1 VLSILFDQPGEPVA
15 QLKTAQEAKDS
26 LAKGTGVLWVDIQG
40 RSDESDAVLR
50 EVFGFHELA
59 IEDVY
64 NEHHRP
70 KVEDYDEYLYLIVMC
85 LAETWTLEE
94 IETVEVDVFLGKNFV
109 VTHHNGAAPELA
121 SVRNEIVVGKSEVMD
136 KGAAFL
142 AHMILDRVVDRLRPL
157 GDGYMTMIDS
167 IETRVMKGEDELARI
182 MSLIGGLQTL
192 RRMTALQRDVLAR
205 MARAEFDEVPA
216 ETKPFFRDVHEHM
229 AELADTLDVQRDEL
243 NAVFNAFHSLSS
255 HRMNEIM
262 KVLTLVSTIM
272 LPLTFLVGV
281 YGMNFDEMPELHTQG
296 GYYVLWGVMI
306 TISVGMTLYFKM
318 RRWL

>member
-1 VLSILFDQPGEPVA
+1 VLNILFDVPGSPVA
-15 QLKTAQEAKDS
+15 QLKTSQEAKEALDS
-26 LAKGTGVLWVDIQG
+26 KKGVLWVDVRG
-40 RSDESDAVLR
+40 RTDESDAVLR

-64 NEHHRP
+64 SEHHRP

-85 LAETWTLEE
+85 LGERWSLEDV
-94 IETVEVDVFLGKNFV
+94 ETVEVDLFLGLNFV
-109 VTHHNGAAPELA
+109 VTHHSTGAPEIEELRKA
-121 SVRNEIVVGKSEVMD
+121 IVDGTSDVMD

-142 AHMILDRVVDRLRPL
+142 AHGILDKIVDRLRPL
-157 GDGYMTMIDS
+157 GEGYMNTIDS
-167 IETRVMKGEDELARI
+167 IEDQVMKGEDELARI
-182 MSLIGGLQTL
+182 MPLISGLQSL
-192 RRMTALQRDVLAR
+192 RRMAALQRDVLGR
-205 MARAEFDEVPA
+205 LARAEFDEVPDA
-216 ETKPFFRDVHEHM
+216 TKPFFRDVHEHM
-229 AELADTLDVQRDEL
+229 AELADTLDVQREEL

-281 YGMNFDEMPELHTQG
+281 YGMNFDVMPELHSPM
-296 GYYVLWGVMI
+296 GYYVLWGVMV
-306 TISVGMTLYFKM
+306 TISVGMTLYFRA